1 MHGCGRA
8 LGSLTAERTS
18 ELTDSPHLTF
28 VEEIL
33 LLLLDDDTGVMK
45 RVAPNVM
52 ELLIAGAILM
62 DLALRGRLDCDLQR
76 LVVVDS
82 TPVGEEILDGPL
94 AEIAGAADEADARTW
109 VVRLSARS
117 KQVQEAALARLVE
130 RGILRVEDR
139 NFLWVFGSR
148 RYPMVDDREERE
160 VKLRILDVLLS
171 DRIPA
176 PRDVA
181 LICLADASN
190 AFQVIL
196 SAQELRHAAA
206 RIELV
211 RGFDLIGQ
219 AMGRAIQKSVQD
231 IAAATATAHH
241 PFY

>member
-1 MHGCGRA
+1 MNEV
-8 LGSLTAERTS
+8 TEK
-18 ELTDSPHLTF
+18 PHLTF

-33 LLLLDDDTGVMK
+33 LLLLDDETGAMK

-52 ELLIAGAILM
+52 ELLVAGAILM
-62 DLALRGRLDCDLQR
+62 DLALRGRLDCDLQKM
-76 LVVVDS
+76 VVVDA
-82 TPVGEEILDGPL
+82 TPVGEHILDGPL
-94 AEIAGAADEADARTW
+94 AEIAGADDEADPRTW

-117 KQVQEAALARLVE
+117 KNIQEAALKRLVE

-196 SAQELRHAAA
+196 SPQELRNAAA

-219 AMGRAIQKSVQD
+219 AMSRAIQKSVQD

>member
-1 MHGCGRA
+1 MSSSIRRRC
-8 LGSLTAERTS
+8 
-18 ELTDSPHLTF
+18 
-28 VEEIL
+28 
-33 LLLLDDDTGVMK
+33 
-45 RVAPNVM
+45 
-52 ELLIAGAILM
+52 
-62 DLALRGRLDCDLQR
+62 
-76 LVVVDS
+76 
-82 TPVGEEILDGPL
+82 GEEILDGPL
-94 AEIAGAADEADARTW
+94 AEIAEAADEADARTW

-139 NFLWVFGSR
+139 SFLWVFGSR

>member
-1 MHGCGRA
+1 MRGSDRA
-8 LGSLTAERTS
+8 PTIATGTTRNEVT
-18 ELTDSPHLTF
+18 ENPHLTF

-33 LLLLDDDTGVMK
+33 LLLLDDESGAMK

-52 ELLIAGAILM
+52 ELLVSGAVLM
-62 DLALRGRLDCDLQR
+62 DLALRGRLDCDLQKMQ
-76 LVVVDS
+76 VVDES
-82 TPVGEEILDGPL
+82 PVGEEILDGPL
-94 AEIAGAADEADARTW
+94 AEIVAAEDEADPRTW
-109 VVRLSARS
+109 VVRLSAQS
-117 KQVQEAALARLVE
+117 KEIQQQALERLVE

-139 NFLWVFGSR
+139 SFLWVFGSR

-196 SAQELRHAAA
+196 SPQELRHAAA

-211 RGFDLIGQ
+211 RGFDLFGQ
-219 AMGRAIQKSVQD
+219 AMSLAIQKSVQD

>member
-1 MHGCGRA
+1 M
-8 LGSLTAERTS
+8 S
-18 ELTDSPHLTF
+18 ETPHLTF

-33 LLLLDDDTGVMK
+33 LLLLDDETGTMK

-52 ELLIAGAILM
+52 ELLVAGAILM
-62 DLALRGRLDCDLQR
+62 DLALRGRLDCDLQK

-82 TPVGEEILDGPL
+82 TPVGEEMLDGPL
-94 AEIAGAADEADARTW
+94 AEIAEADDEADARTW

-117 KQVQEAALARLVE
+117 KEIQEAALARLVE
-130 RGILRVEDR
+130 RGILRVQDR
-139 NFLWVFGSR
+139 SFLWVFGSR
-148 RYPMVDDREERE
+148 RYPAVSDREERE

>member
-1 MHGCGRA
+1 M
-8 LGSLTAERTS
+8 SQN
-18 ELTDSPHLTF
+18 PHLTF

-33 LLLLDDDTGVMK
+33 LLLLDDESGAMK

-52 ELLIAGAILM
+52 ELLVAGAILM

-94 AEIAGAADEADARTW
+94 AEIAEAADEADARTW

-139 NFLWVFGSR
+139 SFLWVFGSR
-148 RYPMVDDREERE
+148 RYPMIDDREERE

-196 SAQELRHAAA
+196 SPQELRHAAA

>member
-1 MHGCGRA
+1 M
-8 LGSLTAERTS
+8 SQN
-18 ELTDSPHLTF
+18 PHLTF

-33 LLLLDDDTGVMK
+33 LLLLDDESGAMK

-52 ELLIAGAILM
+52 ELLVAGAILM

-94 AEIAGAADEADARTW
+94 AEIAEAADEADARTW

-139 NFLWVFGSR
+139 SFLWVFGSR
-148 RYPMVDDREERE
+148 RYPMIDDREERE

-196 SAQELRHAAA
+196 STQELRHAAA

>member
-1 MHGCGRA
+1 MPN
-8 LGSLTAERTS
+8 
-18 ELTDSPHLTF
+18 PHLTF

-33 LLLLDDDTGVMK
+33 LLLLDDESGAMK

-52 ELLIAGAILM
+52 ELLVAGAILM

-94 AEIAGAADEADARTW
+94 AEIVEAADEADARTW

-117 KQVQEAALARLVE
+117 KQVQEAALSRLVE

-139 NFLWVFGSR
+139 SFLWVFGSR

-196 SAQELRHAAA
+196 SPQELRHAAA

>member
-1 MHGCGRA
+1 M
-8 LGSLTAERTS
+8 SQN
-18 ELTDSPHLTF
+18 PHLTF

-33 LLLLDDDTGVMK
+33 LLLLDDESGAMK

-52 ELLIAGAILM
+52 ELLVAGAILM

-94 AEIAGAADEADARTW
+94 AEIVEAADEADARTW

-117 KQVQEAALARLVE
+117 KQIQEAALSRLVE

-139 NFLWVFGSR
+139 SFLWVFGSR
-148 RYPMVDDREERE
+148 RYPMIDDREERE

-196 SAQELRHAAA
+196 SPQELRHAAA

>member
-1 MHGCGRA
+1 M
-8 LGSLTAERTS
+8 S
-18 ELTDSPHLTF
+18 ESPHLTF

-33 LLLLDDDTGVMK
+33 LLLLDDESGAMK

-52 ELLIAGAILM
+52 ELLVAGAILM
-62 DLALRGRLDCDLQR
+62 DLALRGRLDCDLKR

-94 AEIAGAADEADARTW
+94 AEIVEAGDEADARTW

-139 NFLWVFGSR
+139 SFLWVFGSR

-190 AFQVIL
+190 GFQVIL

>member
-1 MHGCGRA
+1 V
-8 LGSLTAERTS
+8 S
-18 ELTDSPHLTF
+18 ESPHLTF

-33 LLLLDDDTGVMK
+33 LLLLDDDSGAMK

-52 ELLIAGAILM
+52 ELLLAGAILM

-76 LVVVDS
+76 LVVVDP
-82 TPVGEEILDGPL
+82 TPVGEDILDGPL
-94 AEIAGAADEADARTW
+94 AEIAEAADEADARTW

-139 NFLWVFGSR
+139 SFLWVFGSR
-148 RYPMVDDREERE
+148 RYPMIDDREERE

>member
-1 MHGCGRA
+1 M
-8 LGSLTAERTS
+8 S
-18 ELTDSPHLTF
+18 EKPHLTF

-33 LLLLDDDTGVMK
+33 LLLLDDDSGAMK

-52 ELLIAGAILM
+52 ELLVAGAILM
-62 DLALRGRLDCDLQR
+62 DLALRGRLDCDLQT
-76 LVVVDS
+76 LVVVDP
-82 TPVGEEILDGPL
+82 TPVGEELLDGPL
-94 AEIAGAADEADARTW
+94 AEIVEAADEADARTW

-117 KQVQEAALARLVE
+117 KQVQEAALERLVE

-139 NFLWVFGSR
+139 SFLWVFGSR
-148 RYPMVDDREERE
+148 RYPMIDDREERE

-181 LICLADASN
+181 LICLADAAN

-219 AMGRAIQKSVQD
+219 AMGRAIRKSVQD

>member
-1 MHGCGRA
+1 M
-8 LGSLTAERTS
+8 S
-18 ELTDSPHLTF
+18 ENPHLTF

-33 LLLLDDDTGVMK
+33 LLLLDDDSGAMK

-52 ELLIAGAILM
+52 ELLLAGAILM

-76 LVVVDS
+76 LVVVDP
-82 TPVGEEILDGPL
+82 TPVGEEILDAPL
-94 AEIAGAADEADARTW
+94 AEIAEAADEADARTW

-139 NFLWVFGSR
+139 SFLWVFGSR

-196 SAQELRHAAA
+196 SARELRHAAA

>member
-1 MHGCGRA
+1 M
-8 LGSLTAERTS
+8 S
-18 ELTDSPHLTF
+18 EKPHLTF

-33 LLLLDDDTGVMK
+33 LLLLDDESGAMK

-52 ELLIAGAILM
+52 ELLVAGAILM

-76 LVVVDS
+76 LVVVDP

-94 AEIAGAADEADARTW
+94 AEIAEAADEADARTW

-117 KQVQEAALARLVE
+117 KQVQEAALKRLVE

-139 NFLWVFGSR
+139 SFLWVFGSR

>member
-1 MHGCGRA
+1 M
-8 LGSLTAERTS
+8 SQN
-18 ELTDSPHLTF
+18 PHLTF

-33 LLLLDDDTGVMK
+33 LLLLDDESGAMK

-52 ELLIAGAILM
+52 ELLVAGAILM

-94 AEIAGAADEADARTW
+94 AEITEAGDEADARTW

-117 KQVQEAALARLVE
+117 KQVQEAALSRLVE

-139 NFLWVFGSR
+139 SFLWVFGSR
-148 RYPMVDDREERE
+148 RYPMIDDREERE

-196 SAQELRHAAA
+196 SPQELRHAAA

>member
-1 MHGCGRA
+1 MPN
-8 LGSLTAERTS
+8 
-18 ELTDSPHLTF
+18 PHLTF

-33 LLLLDDDTGVMK
+33 LLLLDDESGAMK

-52 ELLIAGAILM
+52 ELLVAGAILM

-82 TPVGEEILDGPL
+82 TPVDEEILDGPL
-94 AEIAGAADEADARTW
+94 AEIVEAADEADARTW

-139 NFLWVFGSR
+139 SFLWVFGSR
-148 RYPMVDDREERE
+148 RYPTVDDREERE

-196 SAQELRHAAA
+196 SPQELRHAAA

>member
-1 MHGCGRA
+1 MNEV
-8 LGSLTAERTS
+8 TEK
-18 ELTDSPHLTF
+18 PHLTF
-28 VEEIL
+28 VEEVL
-33 LLLLDDDTGVMK
+33 LLLLDDDTGAMK

-52 ELLIAGAILM
+52 ELLVAGAILM
-62 DLALRGRLDCDLQR
+62 DLALRGRLDCDLQKM
-76 LVVVDS
+76 LVVDAK
-82 TPVGEEILDGPL
+82 PVGEQILDGPL
-94 AEIAGAADEADARTW
+94 AEIAGADDEADPRTW

-117 KQVQEAALARLVE
+117 KDIQEAALKRLVE

-196 SAQELRHAAA
+196 SPQELRNAAA

-219 AMGRAIQKSVQD
+219 AMSRAIQKSVQD